1 MSVKFT
7 AIKCPECGA
16 NLDIEEGRR
25 QMFCS
30 YCGAKI
36 IMSNE
41 NEYFIHHIDDTE
53 VKKAEIERA
62 VEMKELEA
70 LEKRRAAAEKAYKEK
85 QKLMMLLVFFTI
97 VSFLIGFSSHNGSG
111 MGFLM
116 AGMVC
121 LLILMYMWKNDSS
134 DERSVDAEEKIKV
147 PSSIS
152 NYSEKNYATIESI
165 FARAGF
171 TNVRSVPLNDLTIG
185 FLKKAGTVDSITI
198 NGNACFQKDM
208 EKTCS
213 TNTVR
218 LWQTQDIKDLFIEEN
233 GQLFYIKP
241 ANYEISE
248 TRKFLT

>member
-16 NLDIEEGRR
+16 NLDMEEGRK

-41 NEYFIHHIDDTE
+41 NEFIFHHIDDTE

-62 VEMKELEA
+62 VELKKLEA

-85 QKLMMLLVFFTI
+85 QKLTMLLVFFTI
-97 VSFLIGFSSHNGSG
+97 VSFLIGYSSHNGISI
-111 MGFLM
+111 GFLM

-121 LLILMYMWKNDSS
+121 LLILMNMWQNDSS
-134 DERSVDAEEKIKV
+134 DERGVDSGEIIKV

-152 NYSEKNYATIESI
+152 NYSEKDYATIESI
-165 FARAGF
+165 FTRAGF
-171 TNVRSVPLNDLTIG
+171 TNIRSVPLNDLTIG

-198 NGNACFQKDM
+198 NGNTITSGGKKYSPDATIIITYHSYK
-208 EKTCS
+208 
-213 TNTVR
+213 
-218 LWQTQDIKDLFIEEN
+218 
-233 GQLFYIKP
+233 
-241 ANYEISE
+241 
-248 TRKFLT
+248 